1 MLWSNFF
8 LGKVSLQG
16 WEGVCQFVFPWV
28 WEWLEHLVI
37 HRPASSMFLAFGSRT
52 TCICTYM
59 NIIFIVMYMYIQ
71 CIYICI
77 WCISAFD
84 SFWRFLLVPKAG
96 PSTFCGWNSLGLP
109 NCEFDFHPERE
120 ATTLRK
126 TNSQSHWQT
135 GVVRLFSFKLPYFKA
150 PVSKGPSF
158 WVSNR

>member
-16 WEGVCQFVFPWV
+16 WEGVCQFVFPRV

-37 HRPASSMFLAFGSRT
+37 HRPARTMFLAFGSRT

-59 NIIFIVMYMYIQ
+59 SIFIV
-71 CIYICI
+71 IYINTYMHIYI
-77 WCISAFD
+77 WQLFS
-84 SFWRFLLVPKAG
+84 WRFLLVPKVG
-96 PSTFCGWNSLGLP
+96 PSTFCGWKSLGLP
-109 NCEFDFHPERE
+109 NCEFDVHPERE

-126 TNSQSHWQT
+126 TNSQSHWKT
-135 GVVRLFSFKLPYFKA
+135 VVVRLFSFKLPYFKA

-158 WVSNR
+158 WVSSS